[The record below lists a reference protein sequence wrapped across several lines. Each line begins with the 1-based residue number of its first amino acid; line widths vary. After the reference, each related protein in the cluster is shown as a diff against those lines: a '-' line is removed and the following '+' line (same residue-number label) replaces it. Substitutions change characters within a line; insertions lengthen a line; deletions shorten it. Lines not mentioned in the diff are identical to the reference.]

1 MAALGRSDIA
11 MKEAA
16 VDIWID
22 QVKIVEKGLGKGKE
36 AEAQAAKIMREKDEF
51 SLIVDLHEGP
61 SEGTL
66 MTCDLTPE
74 YIAINADYRT

>member
-1 MAALGRSDIA
+1 MR
-11 MKEAA
+11 EEA

-22 QVKIVEKGLGKGKE
+22 HVKIVEKGLGKGKD
-36 AEAQAAKIMREKDEF
+36 AETQAAEIMKTRDEF
-51 SLIVDLHEGP
+51 SLIVDLHEG
-61 SEGTL
+61 SFEGAL